1 MGQRHEG
8 TEDAW
13 EGSPPRTLWGGA
25 TAGSPAIY
33 PGRNRVLRRI
43 GGPAGFREHNDDR
56 PDGLFDRHRTSR
68 GKRGSRSAGH
78 TVIVRNLPQGSG
90 HRSSPL
96 TTADGW
102 RSPDPSSRQPPERYG
117 QASATGTSHEKERT
131 AAYCILGTCS
141 SRWHRAEDRFYAR
154 RRASRQRCQRET
166 GFRGWRRSDH
176 LEVALSGDGNVD
188 RTSNLGHWR

>member
-8 TEDAW
+8 TKDAW
-13 EGSPPRTLWGGA
+13 EGSPPRTLWGGT

-43 GGPAGFREHNDDR
+43 GGPTGFRKRRHDR
-56 PDGLFDRHRTSR
+56 LHGLLAWRRTSR
-68 GKRGSRSAGH
+68 GKCGSRSPGH

-102 RSPDPSSRQPPERYG
+102 GSPDPSSRQPPEGHG
-117 QASATGTSHEKERT
+117 QAGATGASHEKERT
-131 AAYCILGTCS
+131 VAYRILGTCS
-141 SRWHRAEDRFYAR
+141 SRWH
-154 RRASRQRCQRET
+154 
-166 GFRGWRRSDH
+166 
-176 LEVALSGDGNVD
+176 
-188 RTSNLGHWR
+188 